1 MDRPIRTR
9 VAPSP
14 TGDPHV
20 GTAYVALFNLAFAR
34 SQGGNFVLRI
44 EDTDRSRSSEASEAA
59 ILRSLRW
66 LGLEWD
72 EGPDVG
78 GPHGPYRQSERSAHY
93 LEAAEQLLA
102 SGHAFRCFCDAER
115 LDAVRRTQQAAGET
129 PRYDGRCLTLSEQDV
144 QARLAAGEPNV
155 VRLNV
160 PSQGVCTV
168 SDLFRGDIEI
178 DWRQVDM
185 QVLLKSDGMP
195 TYHLANVVDDHLM
208 EISHVIRGEEWI
220 NSAPKHLRLYEAL
233 GWTPPVLAHLPLLR
247 NADRSKLSKRRNPTS
262 IEYYRRMGFLPEA
275 LTNFLGLMGHSMAD
289 GREQF
294 ALSEFVAE
302 FDIARVSL
310 GAPVF
315 DGEKLAWLNGQ
326 WLRGLGDDAFAE
338 RVGDWLFDRERLM
351 ALVPLVKQRTERL
364 ADLPG
369 MVDYLLGEPPAPTAE
384 ALRDAGLDEEA
395 LLEVLQFALWRLE
408 ALTRWEREAIVE
420 ALSGLADA
428 LGLKVRA
435 LLAPL
440 FVAVASRRVAL
451 PLYDSLVVLGPELSR
466 ARLRRALDV
475 LGGVSKKQAKRL
487 EKRYRGLAG
496 GGGEAG

>member
-1 MDRPIRTR
+1 
-9 VAPSP
+9 
-14 TGDPHV
+14 
-20 GTAYVALFNLAFAR
+20 
-34 SQGGNFVLRI
+34 
-44 EDTDRSRSSEASEAA
+44 
-59 ILRSLRW
+59 
-66 LGLEWD
+66 
-72 EGPDVG
+72 
-78 GPHGPYRQSERSAHY
+78 
-93 LEAAEQLLA
+93 
-102 SGHAFRCFCDAER
+102 
-115 LDAVRRTQQAAGET
+115 
-129 PRYDGRCLTLSEQDV
+129 
-144 QARLAAGEPNV
+144 
-155 VRLNV
+155 
-160 PSQGVCTV
+160 
-168 SDLFRGDIEI
+168 
-178 DWRQVDM
+178 
-185 QVLLKSDGMP
+185 
-195 TYHLANVVDDHLM
+195 
-208 EISHVIRGEEWI
+208 
-220 NSAPKHLRLYEAL
+220 
-233 GWTPPVLAHLPLLR
+233 
-247 NADRSKLSKRRNPTS
+247 
-262 IEYYRRMGFLPEA
+262 MGFLPEA

-384 ALRDAGLDEEA
+384 ALRDAGLDDEA

-487 EKRYRGLAG
+487 EKRYRGLAEA
-496 GGGEAG
+496 GGEAG

>member
-34 SQGGNFVLRI
+34 SQGGSFVLRI
-44 EDTDRSRSSEASEAA
+44 EDTDRSRSSDASEAA

-220 NSAPKHLRLYEAL
+220 TWRGNTCGCTRPWGGRRRFWRTCRCSATRTA
-233 GWTPPVLAHLPLLR
+233 ASS
-247 NADRSKLSKRRNPTS
+247 RS
-262 IEYYRRMGFLPEA
+262 
-275 LTNFLGLMGHSMAD
+275 
-289 GREQF
+289 
-294 ALSEFVAE
+294 VA
-302 FDIARVSL
+302 
-310 GAPVF
+310 
-315 DGEKLAWLNGQ
+315 
-326 WLRGLGDDAFAE
+326 
-338 RVGDWLFDRERLM
+338 
-351 ALVPLVKQRTERL
+351 T
-364 ADLPG
+364 
-369 MVDYLLGEPPAPTAE
+369 
-384 ALRDAGLDEEA
+384 
-395 LLEVLQFALWRLE
+395 
-408 ALTRWEREAIVE
+408 
-420 ALSGLADA
+420 
-428 LGLKVRA
+428 
-435 LLAPL
+435 
-440 FVAVASRRVAL
+440 
-451 PLYDSLVVLGPELSR
+451 
-466 ARLRRALDV
+466 RRASSTT
-475 LGGVSKKQAKRL
+475 GAWASCR
-487 EKRYRGLAG
+487 RR
-496 GGGEAG
+496 